1 MPSRQKRNE
10 IDRMAYS
17 PQVERLEEKIKTLE
31 AENAELK
38 RTAKLM
44 AKGSMTLES
53 GSMGSAQLRAERL
66 EREVARLRKVIDAHE
81 KILEGHE
88 RLLVAYRTGFMG
100 RTEGALKLVE
110 EGKKALEADH
120 GE

>member
-66 EREVARLRKVIDAHE
+66 EREVARLRKVIDAH
-81 KILEGHE
+81 KTIQEGHE
-88 RLLVAYRTGFMG
+88 RLLVAYRTNG
-100 RTEGALKLVE
+100 RSGPALTLIE